1 MTTNYRGFSLLELLV
16 VLAIAGILLA
26 IGMPQLRQMVVNGAR
41 REASTG
47 LYIALN
53 RARSEAIARNATVT
67 VCSRDLAASA
77 PACAGTA
84 NWMNGWMVFVTS
96 AVDGSSTTL
105 SVQQPVSTALRFQT
119 APTTAISFDA
129 SGRTTS
135 VADFR
140 LCPGATAR
148 DQRSRLISVRRS
160 GGISLKESAT
170 CS

>member
-1 MTTNYRGFSLLELLV
+1 MTMNYRGFSLLELLV

-26 IGMPQLRQMVVNGAR
+26 VGMPQLRQMVVNGAR

-67 VCSRDLAASA
+67 VCSRDLAANT
-77 PACAGTA
+77 PTCADTA
-84 NWMNGWMVFVTS
+84 NWMNGWMVFAT
-96 AVDGSSTTL
+96 ATDGTRTTL

-119 APTTAISFDA
+119 APTNAISFDA
-129 SGRTTS
+129 SGRTTNT
-135 VADFR
+135 ADFR

-148 DQRSRLISVRRS
+148 DQRSRLVSVRRS
-160 GGISLKESAT
+160 GGISLKEAAT